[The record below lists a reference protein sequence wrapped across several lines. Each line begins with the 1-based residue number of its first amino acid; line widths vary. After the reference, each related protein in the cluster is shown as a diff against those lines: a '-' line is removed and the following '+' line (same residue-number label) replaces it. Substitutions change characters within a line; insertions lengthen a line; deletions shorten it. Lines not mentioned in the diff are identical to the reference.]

1 MNILKIFALILCL
14 SFISC
19 HEVGKTSNVL
29 TGQEQSLP
37 NELKGLKIYNVSL
50 GNDGYVK
57 VAILDNNVMSLT
69 ESHNDETKSLLIL
82 NKNKIKVKEILIEN
96 DSIIVCRK

>member
-19 HEVGKTSNVL
+19 QEVGNTSNVL

-50 GNDGYVK
+50 GKGDYVK
-57 VAILDNNVMSLT
+57 VAILDNNVISLT
-69 ESHNDETKSLLIL
+69 ETDETKSLLIL
-82 NKNKIKVKEILIEN
+82 NKIKVKEILFEN
-96 DSIIVCRK
+96 DSIIVYKK

>member
-19 HEVGKTSNVL
+19 QEVGDSSNIL

-37 NELKGLKIYNVSL
+37 NDLKGLKIYSVSL
-50 GNDGYVK
+50 GKGDYVK
-57 VAILDNNVMSLT
+57 VAILDKNVMSLT
-69 ESHNDETKSLLIL
+69 ESNNRETKSLLIL
-82 NKNKIKVKEILIEN
+82 NNNKIKVKEILIEN

>member
-19 HEVGKTSNVL
+19 QEVGKTSNVL

-69 ESHNDETKSLLIL
+69 ETHNHETKSLLIL
-82 NKNKIKVKEILIEN
+82 NKIKVKEILIEN

>member
-1 MNILKIFALILCL
+1 MLKIIALILCL

-19 HEVGKTSNVL
+19 QEVGNSSNIL

-37 NELKGLKIYNVSL
+37 NELKGLKIYSVSL
-50 GNDGYVK
+50 GKGDYVK

-69 ESHNDETKSLLIL
+69 ESHNDEGKSLLIL